1 MTKPLALIGY
11 LGPNTVLTKAS
22 SLIATELA
30 AMGEI
35 CKRQGY
41 DVAVAKTEEDSKIKA
56 PETGMTLWDG
66 ESQPEILWLHQAL
79 PNIPGGVRDVHVN
92 SIEAIC
98 NVLPGVKRLYRLM
111 IDNNYAMAHKQFLSV
126 VRSKGRRCSYIAGY
140 REPAPS
146 PEYGALH
153 QAVLDR
159 MEDGTFYEVG
169 YQSARAL
176 SERTQFKECGLF
188 AEQLLMTKSLF
199 PVEEKEFD
207 FCYIGASRSD
217 KQKQQARLDSLG
229 ADLLAHE
236 NAFYG
241 GSLFNSA
248 VAFPKAWSM
257 MSKSKAHLI
266 TRDPGMDM
274 QPLHRYLQAL
284 VHGAIPVV
292 VNEPNPVGFI
302 YYPELQD
309 MLRVESYAEAL
320 ELVKNYEGLKPLLK
334 EELEYWVGFDT
345 SRTQDL

>member
-11 LGPNTVLTKAS
+11 LGPNTVLTKAT

-35 CKRQGY
+35 CRRQGY
-41 DVAVAKTEEDSKIKA
+41 EVAIAKTEEDSKTNA
-56 PETGMTLWDG
+56 PSTGMELWDG
-66 ESQPEILWLHQAL
+66 ETQPEILWLHQAL

-92 SIEAIC
+92 SIEAISK
-98 NVLPGVKRLYRLM
+98 VLPGLKRLYRLM

-146 PEYGALH
+146 PEYAALH
-153 QAVLDR
+153 QGVLDR
-159 MEDGTFYEVG
+159 MEDGSFFEVG
-169 YQSARAL
+169 YQAARAL
-176 SERTQFKECGLF
+176 SEGTQFKECGLF

-199 PVEEKEFD
+199 PTEEKIFD

-229 ADLLAHE
+229 KDLLAHE
-236 NAFYG
+236 NSFYG

-248 VAFPKAWSM
+248 VGFPKAWSM

-266 TRDPGMDM
+266 TRDAGMDM
-274 QPLHRYLQAL
+274 LPLHRYLQAL
-284 VHGAIPVV
+284 VHEAIPVV
-292 VNEPNPVGFI
+292 VNEPEPVGFI
-302 YYPELQD
+302 HYPELQE
-309 MLRVESYAEAL
+309 MLRVKSYDDAL
-320 ELVKNYEGLKPLLK
+320 GLVNNYDELLPLLK
-334 EELEYWVGFDT
+334 KELQYWVGFD
-345 SRTQDL
+345 SDRTQDL